1 MLKRPVRL
9 SCLLALCSLLVACT
23 NMHDVVG
30 AHDKGLGTPAV
41 YPVSEQQAWKITNT
55 ILKIDRPSA
64 PVEERRGEGYVLLKV
79 SVSSLGS
86 GTYIGV
92 WVDPV
97 SATETKVTFVR
108 KQRVASDTIRAWT
121 AEGFHRNFKELVALL
136 GNACTGAPASSAS
149 APASSASAP
158 ASSASAPASS
168 SSAPPVREIPL
179 PPLKAP

>member
-1 MLKRPVRL
+1 MQRPVL
-9 SCLLALCSLLVACT
+9 VASLLAACALACT
-23 NMHDVVG
+23 NLHDVVG

-41 YPVSEQQAWKITNT
+41 YPVSEQQAWKIANT

-79 SVSSLGS
+79 SVSTLGS

-121 AEGFHRNFKELVALL
+121 AEGFHRYFREIAALV
-136 GNACTGAPASSAS
+136 GSACTADAAPA
-149 APASSASAP
+149 P
-158 ASSASAPASS
+158 S
-168 SSAPPVREIPL
+168 SSAPAPSSSAPAPSSSAPRIREIPL
-179 PPLKAP
+179 PPRKVP